1 MAHAFAAQ
9 CQLDR
14 LFIMPTGQAWH
25 KASALSPAHHRLAM
39 CHLAFAGVQGAV
51 VSELELN
58 RVGPTYTIDTL
69 ETLGGQHPG
78 SKWFVLMGQDQ
89 WQRFST
95 WHRWQAIAEVATLVV
110 ADRLGIISG
119 NSTCGGRIDGGAV
132 HPALSA
138 LRLQWQPVAV
148 SSTELRGQVAR
159 LPAADA
165 DMSPLLPTT
174 VARYISQHH
183 LYQNTNV

>member
-25 KASALSPAHHRLAM
+25 KASALSPAFHRLAM
-39 CHLAFAGVQGAV
+39 CRLAFADVQGAEV
-51 VSELELN
+51 TELELN
-58 RVGPTYTIDTL
+58 RAGPTFTIDTL
-69 ETLGGQHPG
+69 ETLAGQHPG

-89 WQRFST
+89 WQRFAT
-95 WHRWQAIAEVATLVV
+95 WHRCQAIADVATLVV
-110 ADRLGIISG
+110 ADSAGIISG
-119 NSTCGGRIDGGAV
+119 NPAFDDRIDSSAV
-132 HPALSA
+132 HPGLSA
-138 LRLQWQPVAV
+138 LRLRWQPVAV

-159 LPAADA
+159 LPAADV